1 MDVTHFMFTKQ
12 QTISYESM
20 LPTFYIYIYI
30 YIYIFKIWN
39 WRKTL

>member
-20 LPTFYIYIYI
+20 LPTFVL
-30 YIYIFKIWN
+30 KV
-39 WRKTL
+39 RASQDVAADRSLRD